1 MKDPIIRMKTH
12 GGALL
17 FLLLSAASAQSAEKT
32 LPELTK
38 SDRTSIRA
46 AYEAGRHG
54 LVRQADGTYAA
65 LNPGQGWRLAFDGRG
80 FTAQPE
86 NAGWTWGLDL
96 QSYGFPG
103 CEQKVQGQ
111 PRVTAGGQR
120 ATYAWDDALD
130 EWFINDQRGL
140 EQGWTLK
147 TRPVSMG
154 GNLLSFLLSVRGGL
168 KPELT
173 ADAQAVRFVDAQ
185 GGAVLTYAGLKC
197 WDADG
202 RTLPSHFAAGQ
213 SGIRVV
219 VDERGARYPI
229 TIDPMAQQAYLKAS
243 NTNSDDVFG
252 NAVAVSGDTV
262 IIGAPDEDSA
272 AAGVNDDATD
282 NSSSSSG
289 AAYVFVRT
297 GTTWTQQAYLKASNT
312 DPGDQFGY
320 SVSVSGDTI
329 VVGAP
334 NEKSTA
340 VGVNGNQASNSAILA
355 GAAYVFV
362 RNGTTWTQQAYL
374 KASNTASF
382 NYFGRSVTVD
392 GNTIA
397 VGADQYQSMGAVYVF
412 VRNGTT
418 WTQQATFSGS
428 NTGAQDQFGWSVGLS
443 GDTLVVGA
451 NLEDSDTTG
460 VNSTGTDPALQYNS
474 GAAYVFVR
482 IGTSWGQ
489 EAYLKASNTGS
500 KDYFGTSVAVSGDTV
515 VVGALFE
522 DSNARGVNS
531 TGTDAS
537 INFDAG
543 AAYVFVRSAGSWTQE
558 AYLKASNSEEFD
570 VFGASVAISGN
581 TLVVGASDED
591 STVFGINGSQTSDSD
606 EEFNSGAAYVFVRS
620 GSSWTQQAYLKASNT
635 DEKDFF
641 GTTVAISGDTV
652 VIGAPG
658 ESSNSTG
665 VNANGTNNNAVD
677 AGAAYTFTGFGPVV
691 TAEPEIEVEYPAGT
705 GLVDGA
711 STINVGG
718 TPALQVSSF
727 VTVTISNSGTAPLK
741 NLAVSKSGTGAADY
755 KVGPLGAT
763 TLVPGA
769 STTFTVRLNSGAA
782 GSHIAKLH
790 IASNDA
796 NENPFDINLVAPEI
810 EVQHP
815 DNTVLVNGVKVI
827 DFGDIPTNETTV
839 FVRNVGSSVLYGAD
853 YDPISVVVSGAGAAD
868 YTVGPLNFTEL
879 APGEEKSFTV
889 TFDPA
894 SQGTHAAT
902 LDIRTN
908 DADEAPFTIL
918 LKAPEVAVEQPAG
931 VNLADGGTVD
941 FGTVTVGLSKSL
953 VFTIKN
959 KGSGM
964 LRTSAVTSSGLG
976 FNGIT
981 VTGSTAK
988 TLAPNASTTFTVK
1001 VVPDQ
1006 AGLLTGGIA
1015 FENNDGDEDPFNLT
1029 IQVTGFAKPT
1039 VTLHPTP
1046 QLVGVGGSA
1055 TFLVAGAGSG
1065 TLVFTWLKNGKVI
1078 PGALNAAL
1086 LTLPNVAL
1094 TDAGAYSAIIT
1105 NAAGSISSGNARLG
1119 VVGTTTTPVLVNEGA
1134 ALALTVVKAIPPGPA
1149 PTHQWRKGPADL
1161 VNGGVSPAQIISGA
1175 AKDKLGITKMN
1186 APNDGSYT
1194 CVVGMDGLT
1203 QESGPFTVVTR
1214 LKPVMN
1220 VAGPFQWRVGG
1231 TVTDLLTAA
1240 NGPTSF
1246 AFTNLPAGVA
1256 GDKTTG
1262 QLSGKP
1268 TAATTTSTKT
1278 FSVTASNAAG
1288 AGPALVI
1295 GYGIAALPETLTG
1308 TYNGLLERD
1317 ITQSAPFAVPAGQT
1331 LQGHGGSLYNLVITG
1346 TGLFT
1351 GTVKLEDKSYA
1362 IPPGSVINTF
1372 PSASPTASVKL
1383 VRGTAT
1389 DTIADLTLAFSI
1401 NLTTGE
1407 LTGTVTD
1414 GLPAS
1419 TPIPVRAWRSPWTKT
1434 FPADDLAGYYT
1445 AALELD
1451 GSLRGFATHPELP
1464 QGGGYLTLTLSTGGI
1479 ATWGGVLADGTAVT
1493 GGTTLGPDGQLPLH
1507 LMLYTPTAA
1516 ATAGSVLGWMQAG
1529 PGADTTKPG
1538 DNVLDTMLDGGN
1550 QPLFDWKKLA
1560 QLPKS
1565 TTRSYRGGFP
1575 LHRLTVIGG
1584 GYTPPL
1590 AGSPVIGLIDGGPG
1604 TQNARLAF
1612 TEGDIASSALA
1623 GPGSPAGAPAGSL
1636 RQSLRISTAN
1646 TVTLPA
1652 SLTENPGVVTMQPIK
1667 LPTGLISGTFTLKD
1681 TDPTDGTF
1689 PFAEVKRSV
1698 TWVAVFVPRLASAV
1712 GHFQLPQLPSNGL
1725 PKTTPTTSPQLSGR
1739 VILDAAP

>member
-1 MKDPIIRMKTH
+1 MKDLITRLKTH

-32 LPELTK
+32 LSGLAK
-38 SDRTSIRA
+38 SDWTSIRA

-54 LVRQADGTYAA
+54 LVRQADGTHAA

-86 NAGWTWGLDL
+86 NVGWTWGLDL

-120 ATYAWDDALD
+120 ANYAWNDALD

-154 GNLLSFLLSVRGGL
+154 ETRLSFLLSVRGGL
-168 KPELT
+168 KPEVT
-173 ADAQAVRFVDAQ
+173 ADAQAVSFMNEQ

-202 RTLPSHFAAGQ
+202 RTLPSHFVTEQ

-229 TIDPMAQQAYLKAS
+229 TIDPIAQQAYLKAS
-243 NTNSDDVFG
+243 NTDIGDAFG
-252 NAVAVSGDTV
+252 TALAVSGDTV
-262 IIGAPDEDSA
+262 VIGAPDEDSEA
-272 AAGVNDDATD
+272 TGVNGNNAD
-282 NSSSSSG
+282 NSSDSSG

-297 GTTWTQQAYLKASNT
+297 GTTWAQQAYLKASNT
-312 DPGDQFGY
+312 DPGDQFGK

-334 NEKSTA
+334 NEKSSA
-340 VGVNGNQASNSAILA
+340 VGVNGNQASNGLILA

-382 NYFGRSVTVD
+382 NYFGHSVTVD
-392 GNTIA
+392 GNTVA
-397 VGADQYQSMGAVYVF
+397 VAAPQAQSSGAVYLF
-412 VRNGTT
+412 VRSGTT
-418 WTQQATFSGS
+418 WTQQAAFPGS
-428 NTGAQDQFGWSVGLS
+428 NTGGQDQFGWSVGLS

-451 NLEDSDTTG
+451 NQEDSNATG
-460 VNSTGTDPALQYNS
+460 VNNTGTGPAPLQFNS
-474 GAAYVFVR
+474 GAAYVFMR
-482 IGTSWGQ
+482 IGSSWVQ
-489 EAYLKASNTGS
+489 EAYLKASNTGE
-500 KDYFGTSVAVSGDTV
+500 KDLFGTTVAVSGDTV

-522 DSNARGVNS
+522 DSNARGVNT
-531 TGTDAS
+531 TGTDAN
-537 INFDAG
+537 INFDSG
-543 AAYVFVRSAGSWTQE
+543 AAYVFVRSSGSWTQQ
-558 AYLKASNSEEFD
+558 AYLKASNSEEGD

-591 STVFGINGSQTSDSD
+591 STVFGINGSQTSDGAD
-606 EEFNSGAAYVFVRS
+606 TFNSGAAYVFVRS
-620 GSSWTQQAYLKASNT
+620 GSTWTQQAYLKASNT
-635 DEKDFF
+635 DEGDYF

-652 VIGAPG
+652 VTGAPY

-665 VNANGTNNNAVD
+665 VNANATNNNAVD
-677 AGAAYTFTGFGPVV
+677 AGAAYTFTGFGPSVL
-691 TAEPEIEVEYPAGT
+691 AEPEIEVEYPAGT

-769 STTFTVRLNSGAA
+769 STTFTVQLNSGAA
-782 GSHIAKLH
+782 GSHIAKLL

-796 NENPFDINLVAPEI
+796 NENPFDINLIAPEI

-815 DNTVLVNGVKVI
+815 DNTVLVNGAKVI

-853 YDPISVVVSGAGAAD
+853 YDPISVVVSGPGAAD

-894 SQGTHAAT
+894 SQGTHEAT
-902 LDIRTN
+902 LDIRTK

-964 LRTSAVTSSGLG
+964 LRTSAVIPSGLG

-981 VTGSTAK
+981 LTGSTAK

-1006 AGLLTGGIA
+1006 AGLLTGGIV
-1015 FENNDGDEDPFNLT
+1015 FDNNDGDEDPFNLT
-1029 IQVTGFAKPT
+1029 IQVTGFAKPK

-1046 QLVGVGGSA
+1046 QLVGAGGSA

-1065 TLVFTWLKNGKVI
+1065 TLVFTWLKNGKAI

-1094 TDAGAYSAIIT
+1094 TDASAYSAIIT
-1105 NAAGSISSGNARLG
+1105 NTAGSISSGSARLG
-1119 VVGTTTTPVLVNEGA
+1119 VVGTATTPVLVNEGA

-1149 PTHQWRKGPADL
+1149 PTHQWRKGPTDL
-1161 VNGGVSPAQIISGA
+1161 INGGVSPAQIISGA
-1175 AKDKLGITKMN
+1175 TKDKLGITKMN

-1231 TVTDLLTAA
+1231 TATDLLTAV

-1256 GDKTTG
+1256 GDKITG

-1268 TAATTTSTKT
+1268 TAATTTTTKT

-1295 GYGIAALPETLTG
+1295 GYSIEKLPETLTG

-1317 ITQSAPFAVPAGQT
+1317 STQSAPFATPAGQT
-1331 LQGHGGSLYNLVITG
+1331 LQGHGGSLYNLVITS

-1389 DTIADLTLAFSI
+1389 DTIADLTLAFTI

-1419 TPIPVRAWRSPWTKT
+1419 TPIPVRAWHNPWTKT
-1434 FPADDLAGYYT
+1434 FPAAALAGY
-1445 AALELD
+1445 
-1451 GSLRGFATHPELP
+1451 
-1464 QGGGYLTLTLSTGGI
+1464 
-1479 ATWGGVLADGTAVT
+1479 
-1493 GGTTLGPDGQLPLH
+1493 
-1507 LMLYTPTAA
+1507 
-1516 ATAGSVLGWMQAG
+1516 
-1529 PGADTTKPG
+1529 
-1538 DNVLDTMLDGGN
+1538 
-1550 QPLFDWKKLA
+1550 
-1560 QLPKS
+1560 
-1565 TTRSYRGGFP
+1565 
-1575 LHRLTVIGG
+1575 
-1584 GYTPPL
+1584 
-1590 AGSPVIGLIDGGPG
+1590 
-1604 TQNARLAF
+1604 
-1612 TEGDIASSALA
+1612 
-1623 GPGSPAGAPAGSL
+1623 
-1636 RQSLRISTAN
+1636 
-1646 TVTLPA
+1646 
-1652 SLTENPGVVTMQPIK
+1652 
-1667 LPTGLISGTFTLKD
+1667 
-1681 TDPTDGTF
+1681 
-1689 PFAEVKRSV
+1689 
-1698 TWVAVFVPRLASAV
+1698 
-1712 GHFQLPQLPSNGL
+1712 
-1725 PKTTPTTSPQLSGR
+1725 
-1739 VILDAAP
+1739 